1 MHAVVAEVL
10 GHGAAGVRRKEL
22 QRGSIRGRRGHNGG
36 VLQAVVLTQDFEE
49 LCHSGTLLADGNV
62 EAIQVVL
69 LIRRIIDG
77 LLVED
82 RVDGNGSLACLTITD
97 NELSLTTANRDQAV
111 HSLQARGHGLVHALP
126 RDDARRLELD
136 TPPRLGQDGALAVNR
151 HAEGIDHASE
161 QLGADGH
168 VHDGAGALNAVAL
181 HDGAIVSEHDDT
193 DVVRLQVQRHA
204 LQAAGELNHLAGL
217 HTLQPVDASD
227 TIADA
232 EHTADLLHILLV
244 REVRN
249 ALGQDLRELG
259 RADLRS
265 QRRPRRMKVATC
277 GRQHRRCG
285 RASANRHRAG
295 GEAREHCKWRSG
307 QGDSGG
313 RAKRVERAT

>member
-111 HSLQARGHGLVHALP
+111 HSLQARGHGLVHTLP

-136 TPPRLGQDGALAVNR
+136 TPPRLGQDGSLAINR
-151 HAEGIDHASE
+151 DAKGIDHASE

-168 VHDGAGALNAVAL
+168 VHDGAGALDAVAL
-181 HDGAIVSEHDDT
+181 HNGAIVPEHDDT
-193 DVVRLQVQRHA
+193 DVVRFQVQRHA
-204 LQAAGELNHLAGL
+204 FQATGELNHFAGL
-217 HTLQPVDASD
+217 HALQPID
-227 TIADA
+227 TGNSIA
-232 EHTADLLHILLV
+232 HTQHAANLLHVLLV
-244 REVRN
+244 REVRD
-249 ALGQDLRELG
+249 ALGEDLRELS

-265 QRRPRRMKVATC
+265 QRRPRRVQVPR
-277 GRQHRRCG
+277 GSGERRRRGNGAPSQC
-285 RASANRHRAG
+285 RAG
-295 GEAREHCKWRSG
+295 GQTREHRGSG
-307 QGDSGG
+307 TDRPEGRQGKKMGG
-313 RAKRVERAT
+313 LA

>member
-49 LCHSGTLLADGNV
+49 LCHSGALLADGNV
-62 EAIQVVL
+62 EAIEVVL
-69 LIRRIIDG
+69 LIRRIVDG

-97 NELSLTTANRDQAV
+97 DELSLTTANRDQAV

-136 TPPRLGQDGALAVNR
+136 TPPRLGQDGALAINR
-151 HAEGIDHASE
+151 HAKGIDHASE

-168 VHDGAGALNAVAL
+168 VHDGAGALDAVAL
-181 HDGAIVSEHDDT
+181 HNGAIVSEHDDT

-217 HTLQPVDASD
+217 HTLQPIDAGNSV
-227 TIADA
+227 ANA
-232 EHTADLLHILLV
+232 QHAANLLHVLLV
-244 REVRN
+244 REVRD
-249 ALGQDLRELG
+249 ALREDFRELS

-265 QRRPRRMKVATC
+265 QRRPRRVQVPRGSGESRRC
-277 GRQHRRCG
+277 GGGAPGQGRAGSQTRQHRASG
-285 RASANRHRAG
+285 RSESRQGKNWG
-295 GEAREHCKWRSG
+295 GLA
-307 QGDSGG
+307 
-313 RAKRVERAT
+313 

>member
-136 TPPRLGQDGALAVNR
+136 TPPRLGQDGALAINR
-151 HAEGIDHASE
+151 HAKGIDHASE

-168 VHDGAGALNAVAL
+168 VDDGAGALHTVAL
-181 HDGAIVSEHDDT
+181 DDGAIVAEDHDT
-193 DVVRLQVQRHA
+193 NVVGLQVQCHA
-204 LQAAGELNHLAGL
+204 LQTAGELDHLSGL
-217 HTLQPVDASD
+217 DALQAVDTGD
-227 TIADA
+227 TVADA
-232 EHTADLLHILLV
+232 EHTSDLLHILLI

-249 ALGQDLRELG
+249 ALAQDLGELG
-259 RADLRS
+259 WADLRS
-265 QRRPRRMKVATC
+265 ERRPRGMQVPLSC
-277 GRQHRRCG
+277 HNNRCG
-285 RASANRHRAG
+285 TATGDRGRTRSKP
-295 GEAREHCKWRSG
+295 REHR
-307 QGDSGG
+307 D
-313 RAKRVERAT
+313 KRTMGPVKRRGVWDERQT